1 LSSIGLIF
9 LVTWLL
15 WVVLDTAIQEALKPP
30 VSKRSS
36 RQPSTRVKTILPLL
50 RNAIKIILVVICA
63 ITTMANLGINVAPL
77 LAGAGVVGL
86 AIGFGSQQLVQDV
99 ITGLFIIIE
108 DTLSIGDWVVLDS
121 GHAGTVEGLTIR
133 TLRLRDGKGFVH
145 SVPFGQIKAVTN
157 QSRQF
162 AFAFFSVQFTYDTDV
177 DKAIELIRQTG
188 DSIRE
193 DPFLKYNLQGPLDVF
208 GVDRMD
214 LNGVVLTA
222 QFRTVSGGQYAV
234 SRAFNQRL
242 KKLVDNSAEVHFA
255 QTYPQQVLLPR
266 RRGAGAM
273 SRGCGGVAGNHRV
286 AFMTGSLDQCRS
298 LLLHLPADPAQSRT
312 AACRRSR
319 QQPANH
325 RGTPADYSPPP
336 ALSPRQQRPG
346 QVQRINPHTAI
357 RLPSWGRRRLRAA
370 AESPRARQT
379 APRQTTD
386 KAPAAN
392 LATGLQPM
400 EGAQQFA
407 PARQPI
413 RLALQQAPEHHAIA
427 AQQGHGDMF
436 QGLGRCAP
444 AAWPRRN
451 SAQRPASSMPPTNAP
466 RPRRL
471 LRAGVCSP
479 G

>member
-1 LSSIGLIF
+1 M
-9 LVTWLL
+9 
-15 WVVLDTAIQEALKPP
+15 
-30 VSKRSS
+30 
-36 RQPSTRVKTILPLL
+36 
-50 RNAIKIILVVICA
+50 ICA

-177 DKAIELIRQTG
+177 DRAIELIREAG

-208 GVDRMD
+208 GVDKMD

-242 KKLVDNSAEVHFA
+242 KKLVDNTPNVHFA
-255 QTYPQQVLLPR
+255 QTYPQQVLLPKR
-266 RRGAGAM
+266 QEEGAV
-273 SRGCGGVAGNHRV
+273 VAGEV
-286 AFMTGSLDQCRS
+286 PQE
-298 LLLHLPADPAQSRT
+298 SRT
-312 AACRRSR
+312 
-319 QQPANH
+319 
-325 RGTPADYSPPP
+325 
-336 ALSPRQQRPG
+336 
-346 QVQRINPHTAI
+346 
-357 RLPSWGRRRLRAA
+357 
-370 AESPRARQT
+370 
-379 APRQTTD
+379 
-386 KAPAAN
+386 
-392 LATGLQPM
+392 
-400 EGAQQFA
+400 
-407 PARQPI
+407 
-413 RLALQQAPEHHAIA
+413 
-427 AQQGHGDMF
+427 
-436 QGLGRCAP
+436 
-444 AAWPRRN
+444 
-451 SAQRPASSMPPTNAP
+451 
-466 RPRRL
+466 
-471 LRAGVCSP
+471 
-479 G
+479 